1 MASPGQITGGDVT
14 QLMATTLN
22 NYHKTFADNVT
33 NSNAV
38 TALLRQGDRVR
49 IIEGGRSISCPLS
62 YAEETFAWYSGT
74 ELLSRAVKETI
85 SEANYAP
92 ANAVVSVTLSG
103 PDLAK
108 NRGRAAVLNLL
119 EGKMDNAESTM
130 KNNITKAIYG
140 DGAVAKSFAGLK
152 AFVTDD
158 GTGTVGTINATTW
171 PFWKNQFQSIARATG
186 LQYPALKAGMNA
198 LWLKL
203 TRGTEKPD
211 LLLVDGEIYATYES
225 GLQEN
230 QRYADANLGKLGFE
244 TLKYKTA
251 ALVYDSAAT
260 GLTGGYMLN
269 TKYLKFEIFSGRNFE
284 ALDVPDQSVDM
295 DATTKHIAFMGGLT
309 LSNRSMQGRI
319 LLTGT

>member
-1 MASPGQITGGDVT
+1 MAEPTVT
-14 QLMATTLN
+14 QLVATTIN
-22 NYHKTFADNVT
+22 NYHKQFADNVS

-49 IIEGGRSISCPLS
+49 VIEGGKAISTPLS
-62 YAEETFAWYSGT
+62 YAEETFAWYAGT

-108 NRGRAAVLNLL
+108 NRGRERILNLL

-130 KNNITKAIYG
+130 KNNITKAVYG
-140 DGAVAKSFAGLK
+140 DGTVAKSFAGLK

-158 GTGTVGTINATTW
+158 GTGTVGGIISGTW

-211 LLLVDGEIYATYES
+211 LILADGEIYATYES

-230 QRYADANLGKLGFE
+230 QRYADAKLGALGFE

-251 ALVYDSAAT
+251 AMVYDNTAT
-260 GLTGGYMLN
+260 GLSGGYMLN
-269 TKYLKFEIFSGRNFE
+269 TKYLKFEIYSGRNFE
-284 ALDVPDQSVDM
+284 PLDLPDQSPDM
-295 DATTKHIAFMGGLT
+295 DAVTKHIAFMGALT